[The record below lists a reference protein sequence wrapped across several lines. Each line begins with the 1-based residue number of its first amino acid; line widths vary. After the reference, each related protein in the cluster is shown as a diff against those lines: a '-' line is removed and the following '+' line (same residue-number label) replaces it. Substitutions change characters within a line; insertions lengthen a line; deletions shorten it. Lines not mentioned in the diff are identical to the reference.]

1 LKCAFCATSDAKDAH
16 ELNYSIICFIGSIA
30 TGDLNF
36 TSTQPVPPPLVPHP
50 PQRSELQPEPNP
62 RSSISNQPPQVPL
75 PSQISIGLGGVEGL
89 EVDIGTHNLEDL
101 DVTSGKERKQS
112 QMAARL
118 GDYLGFRKSQIQ
130 KAQEA
135 IEEKKKREEDYSI
148 EKCIDIV
155 DATEGLFDEEK
166 ADANEV
172 FENETHRK
180 VFVGTKN
187 PNVRLIWLKKKIA
200 RLSTPSSAASSE
212 N

>member
-1 LKCAFCATSDAKDAH
+1 MDTL
-16 ELNYSIICFIGSIA
+16 
-30 TGDLNF
+30 
-36 TSTQPVPPPLVPHP
+36 
-50 PQRSELQPEPNP
+50 
-62 RSSISNQPPQVPL
+62 
-75 PSQISIGLGGVEGL
+75 
-89 EVDIGTHNLEDL
+89 
-101 DVTSGKERKQS
+101 TSGKKHKQS

-118 GDYLGFRKSQIQ
+118 GDYLGFRKAQIQ

-155 DATEGLFDEEK
+155 DAMEGLSDEEK

>member
-1 LKCAFCATSDAKDAH
+1 MLHFV
-16 ELNYSIICFIGSIA
+16 CFIGNIA

-36 TSTQPVPPPLVPHP
+36 TSSQPVPPPLVPHP

-62 RSSISNQPPQVPL
+62 QSSMSNHPPQVPP
-75 PSQISIGLGGVEGL
+75 PSPISIGLGGVEGL
-89 EVDIGTHNLEDL
+89 EVQSDIGTHNLEDL
-101 DVTSGKERKQS
+101 DVTSGNKRKQS
-112 QMAARL
+112 QTAAKL
-118 GDYLGFRKSQIQ
+118 EDYLGFRKAQIQ

-155 DATEGLFDEEK
+155 NAMEGLSDEES